1 MCFPSLCLPSQPPF
15 QPPLSTARSPLPFSY
30 LIPLLATYNPA
41 SLKVTSLL
49 EKRTPRSCGFKA
61 DFVGFSVPDEFVIGY
76 CLDYNDAFR
85 DLQHICVISK
95 TGIEKYKD
103 GVLDS

>member
-1 MCFPSLCLPSQPPF
+1 MGEARSEATSGRLLVIVLRSILSSLRSSRPSLLASPIV
-15 QPPLSTARSPLPFSY
+15 STSFAIRF
-30 LIPLLATYNPA
+30 AH
-41 SLKVTSLL
+41 
-49 EKRTPRSCGFKA
+49 RSCGFKA

-85 DLQHICVISK
+85 DMQHICVISK

-103 GVLDS
+103 GVPKS

>member
-1 MCFPSLCLPSQPPF
+1 MPF
-15 QPPLSTARSPLPFSY
+15 APLRSPL
-30 LIPLLATYNPA
+30 LL
-41 SLKVTSLL
+41 LSLL

-85 DLQHICVISK
+85 DMNHICVINQH
-95 TGIEKYKD
+95 GIEKYKNGVSGD
-103 GVLDS
+103 GAVGEQP